1 MNKIFKVVQKS
12 INSNFYTLD
21 SNHSKITFSG
31 EGKLRLYIKSADL
44 KKMMPE
50 GNLELQ
56 EQRKS
61 SINVHSVQFRHPVM
75 SDSLQ
80 PHKPQHTR
88 PPCQLPTPGVHSN
101 SCPSS
106 QWCHPTIS
114 SSVVPFSFCPH
125 SLPAS
130 ESFPMSQFFTWSG
143 QSIGVSALASVLPM
157 NTRTDL
163 L

>member
-75 SDSLQ
+75 SDSL
-80 PHKPQHTR
+80 HKAHFHIGDYYFPRISH
-88 PPCQLPTPGVHSN
+88 PKN
-101 SCPSS
+101 SSD
-106 QWCHPTIS
+106 H
-114 SSVVPFSFCPH
+114 
-125 SLPAS
+125 
-130 ESFPMSQFFTWSG
+130 
-143 QSIGVSALASVLPM
+143 
-157 NTRTDL
+157 
-163 L
+163 